1 MSNTEQAVH
10 AVIYT
15 DGGCKPSRGIGGWGI
30 HGFIYTTEKSKQG
43 TGAPAL
49 VTNFGYINPD
59 EGQVGMFF
67 PNYKPDD
74 RDPEVERYTDNKI
87 EAVTPLRY
95 VTGYGSLIPEST
107 NNEAEV
113 TALLEALQ
121 VAIEQKV
128 SSVMFVVDSKYALNG
143 LLNWSRKWQRNG
155 WVRPDTTPVANAGL
169 WQAILAAVDV
179 LEGRGTV
186 INTRWVRGH
195 SGDLGNET
203 CDYFASAN
211 IIAGRKGLKLRE
223 VFYSE
228 AKGYW
233 AAKSTY
239 NRMFSHPYWYFNTN
253 VGGTQVAPDGRVVY
267 YLGDHGSEDDFCG
280 KKISDA
286 SFSVLFLKERDPV
299 MEMLTKYQDS
309 LDTGG
314 FNSLVV
320 GRLNTIFSSKAYA
333 ELERY
338 GDQFLQCK
346 NWGKMDLFMPGDE
359 SPAQL
364 TKDLKPPRI
373 AFRVMQSMAVM
384 ENMLLEFISDKAVCV
399 PIGHAFI
406 HHDITDVFYETE
418 VKKNKSVKKLR
429 STINSALKRI
439 EIEAPYH
446 TGVKSGQFKLPIT
459 IGMDIANRNTL
470 SALAANNPK
479 VYLITWRESDIA
491 FRYATIIKTDDD
503 IGIWAGIYS
512 NICLLTS

>member
-1 MSNTEQAVH
+1 MSNTEQTVH

-15 DGGCKPSRGIGGWGI
+15 DGGCKPSRGTGGWAI
-30 HGFIYTTEKSKQG
+30 HGYTYTTEKSKQG

-49 VTNFGYINPD
+49 VTNFGYIDPD
-59 EGQVGMFF
+59 EGQPGMAFF
-67 PNYKPDD
+67 NYKPTD
-74 RDPEVERYTDNKI
+74 RDPEVERFDDPQIY
-87 EAVTPLRY
+87 AVTPLRY
-95 VTGYGSLIPEST
+95 VSGYGSLIPEST
-107 NNEAEV
+107 NNEAET

-121 VAIEQKV
+121 VAIQEKV
-128 SSVMFVVDSKYALNG
+128 ASVMLIPDSKYALNG
-143 LLNWSRKWQRNG
+143 MLNWSRKWQQNN
-155 WVRPDTTPVANAGL
+155 WCRPDQTPVANKEL
-169 WQAILAAVDV
+169 WQQIVAAVDV
-179 LEGRGTV
+179 LQARGTK
-186 INTRWVRGH
+186 IFTRWVRGH
-195 SGDLGNET
+195 SGDLGNDT
-203 CDYFASAN
+203 VDYLAGAA
-211 IIAGRKGLKLRE
+211 IIAGKKELKVRE
-223 VFYSE
+223 VFFND

-233 AAKSTY
+233 AVKSTH
-239 NRMFSHPYWYFNTN
+239 NRMFSLPYWYFNTN
-253 VGGTQVAPDGRVVY
+253 VGGTQFAPDGRAVY

-299 MEMLTKYQDS
+299 MEMLTKYQDT

-314 FNSLVV
+314 FNSMVV
-320 GRLNTIFSSKAYA
+320 GRLNNVLSGKVYA

-346 NWGKMDLFMPGDE
+346 NWGKMDLFMPGE
-359 SPAQL
+359 TPLQL

-373 AFRVMQSMAVM
+373 AFRVMQAMAVM
-384 ENMLLEFISDKAVCV
+384 ENMLLDFISDKAICV
-399 PIGHAFI
+399 PIGHTFL
-406 HHDITDVFYETE
+406 HHEITDLFYETE

-446 TGVKSGQFKLPIT
+446 TGAKSGQFKLPIT

-470 SALAANNPK
+470 SALAPFNPR
-479 VYLITWRESDIA
+479 VYLITWRESDTA